1 MINNKLAIEDKLI
14 GQFNRTEYQ
23 NSIEDVYMY
32 ICFIFMAVYTNADA
46 VLNAD
51 ERACRFTTVIAIDHN
66 HDFVVG
72 PMTPYY
78 YYYYLI

>member
-1 MINNKLAIEDKLI
+1 
-14 GQFNRTEYQ
+14 
-23 NSIEDVYMY
+23 
-32 ICFIFMAVYTNADA
+32 MAVYTNADA